1 MFFIFMKGVITM
13 NQNIGKEIRR
23 LRKEREI
30 TLADM
35 AKTTDLSVGFL
46 SNLENNQTSPTIAQ
60 LHKICNV
67 LSITINDLLGTS
79 TPTAKQPNYHEIVV
93 RANDRR
99 CLFEQ
104 DNGDLRYEAMTVG
117 STDIK
122 TSAMI
127 IHGDN
132 VYSFSP
138 HDHAEFGIVVSG
150 SMEIQI
156 DSCNYYLYPGDSIY
170 IDAGNMHSAKKTSD
184 EDCISYWCKVSPTY
198 VPKEFQ

>member
-1 MFFIFMKGVITM
+1 MK
-13 NQNIGKEIRR
+13 QNIGKEIRR
-23 LRKEREI
+23 LRKEKQI

-67 LSITINDLLGTS
+67 LSITINDLLGTPP
-79 TPTAKQPNYHEIVV
+79 PTAKHPNYHEIVV
-93 RANDRR
+93 RANERR

-104 DNGDLRYEAMTVG
+104 DNGDLRYEAMTIG
-117 STDIK
+117 NTDIK

-170 IDAGNMHSAKKTSD
+170 IDAGNMHSAKKLSD

-198 VPKEFQ
+198 VPKEFS